1 MQNTSDVPDLAHE
14 AELVNQ
20 KWLLTKQLFESE
32 VSRQM
37 GIANSEKE
45 KFLALPETQERVR
58 KLMQDMFHSQ
68 LRESQKDQRVLHQ
81 LLSKTQ

>member
-1 MQNTSDVPDLAHE
+1 MQNTLDVFDAEHE
-14 AELVNQ
+14 AQLMNQ
-20 KWLLTKQLFESE
+20 KWFLTKQLFESE

-37 GIANSEKE
+37 GLANSEKE

-58 KLMQDMFHSQ
+58 KLMHDMFQSQ